1 MQTVSDEFVSNKVGL
16 ELKGLVCETSQ
27 PDAAT
32 KFMNLD
38 ISGRKVLVTGGS
50 HGIGLATA
58 KLMAAEG
65 CDVAICSRTPQRLED
80 AVTQI
85 SAFGGR
91 TLSFE
96 CDVLDP
102 RAPDH
107 VMDEIEDTWGGI
119 HILVNNVGGGGRWGK
134 ESVEE
139 TAPMV
144 WGEVYQKNAGAAI
157 AFTRRAIPFMR
168 KENGV
173 EWCALLRSTARQV
186 GDALGSTWRKL
197 PR

>member
-1 MQTVSDEFVSNKVGL
+1 
-16 ELKGLVCETSQ
+16 
-27 PDAAT
+27 
-32 KFMNLD
+32 MNLD
-38 ISGRKVLVTGGS
+38 ISGRRVLVTGGS

-85 SAFGGR
+85 SAFGVR

-107 VMDEIEDTWGGI
+107 VMDEIEDAWGGI

-134 ESVEE
+134 ERGLSEECWCCDRIHAASDSVH
-139 TAPMV
+139 A
-144 WGEVYQKNAGAAI
+144 
-157 AFTRRAIPFMR
+157 
-168 KENGV
+168 
-173 EWCALLRSTARQV
+173 
-186 GDALGSTWRKL
+186 
-197 PR
+197 